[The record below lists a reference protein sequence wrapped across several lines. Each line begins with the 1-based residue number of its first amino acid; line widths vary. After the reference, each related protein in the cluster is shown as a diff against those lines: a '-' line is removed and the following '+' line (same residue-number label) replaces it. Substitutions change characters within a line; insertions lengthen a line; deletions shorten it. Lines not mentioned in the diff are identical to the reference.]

1 MKLVTIDQPPRGR
14 PGAVI
19 GGDEVLDFARAGD
32 LDPLAGW
39 IPGSVAAILAGGEE
53 GLDIVRRVVAKAENA
68 AGGARDRLRET
79 GALAPL
85 SRTRL
90 MAPLPRPGIVL
101 SHGRAYMSHLRE
113 MQKTDTPKVPEEPTA
128 FLKNTNAIIGPDQP
142 IVLPPHMA
150 DKVDHEGEFSV
161 VFGRRCVN
169 VSEDEAMGCI
179 AGYTIV
185 NDVSARDWAGT
196 GNMEK
201 NRMGKQLA
209 GFCPLG
215 PWVVTRDEIADP
227 QKLNMTSKLNGEIF
241 QSACTDDCIWTI
253 PQLVAHFS
261 QWYPFGPGDVMTTG
275 SPPGVGHGRTPR
287 VYMKPGDVIEITVEG
302 VGTLRNPIAAG

>member
-1 MKLVTIDQPPRGR
+1 MKLVTLDQPPGGR
-14 PGAVI
+14 AGAMV
-19 GGDEVLDFARAGD
+19 GDEVLDFARAPE

-39 IPGSVAAILAGGEE
+39 IPGSVAAILAGGED
-53 GLDIVRRVVAKAENA
+53 GLDIVRRVVGRAED
-68 AGGARDRLRET
+68 AGGGALDRLRES
-79 GALAPL
+79 GALSPL
-85 SRTRL
+85 AQTRL

-113 MQKTDTPKVPEEPTA
+113 MQKTDTPKVPEEPSA
-128 FLKNTNAIIGPDQP
+128 FLKNTNAIIGPDAP
-142 IVLPPHMA
+142 IVLPAHLA

-169 VSEDEAMGCI
+169 VSEDEAMDYI

-185 NDVSARDWAGT
+185 NDVSARNWAGT

-209 GFCPLG
+209 CFCPLG
-215 PWVVTRDEIADP
+215 PWVVTKDEVADP
-227 QKLNMTSKLNGEIF
+227 QKLDMTSKLNGELF

-253 PQLVAHFS
+253 PRLISHFS
-261 QWYPFGPGDVMTTG
+261 QWYAFAPGDVMTTG
-275 SPPGVGHGRTPR
+275 SPPGVGHGRDPR

-302 VGTLRNPIAAG
+302 IGTLRNPVAAA